1 MRGGARGLARLRGAR
16 LGFLLRQSHPNGVSV
31 FRGSRRL
38 AALLI
43 VPTAV
48 LAACSSTAKSSPK
61 SDSASSTTTAVGV
74 QLSGAFGATPTLTVP
89 STAAPSTLT
98 QQTISQGTGAAVVKG
113 DTVIANYLGQT
124 WAPKSGKAN
133 VFDSSFSRGAP
144 AAFVIG
150 KGQVIPGW
158 DKALVGK
165 KLGSRL
171 LLTVPPADGYG
182 SSGQSSAGITGTD
195 TLVFVVDLVAE
206 YKPSASA
213 PGTVVSNIPS
223 SGLPKITNVPG
234 KKPTITSTAGVK
246 VPAQPASTLLVTGS
260 GAKIDTAKTL
270 VLQLVQTDLQ
280 TGKNTQATWGDA
292 PQTVSAQTVLSI
304 ADKLSGQNVGSRA
317 VALLPATPAVPA
329 SSSQAAQPAAPPEIL
344 VIDVVGQF

>member
-1 MRGGARGLARLRGAR
+1 M
-16 LGFLLRQSHPNGVSV
+16 

-48 LAACSSTAKSSPK
+48 LAACSSEAKSSPK
-61 SDSASSTTTAVGV
+61 SDPAPSTTTTAGV
-74 QLSGAFGATPTLTVP
+74 VLSGAFGTTPTLTVP
-89 STAAPSTLT
+89 ATTAPAKLT
-98 QQTISQGTGAAVVKG
+98 QQTISQGTGAAVAKG
-113 DTVIANYLGQT
+113 DTVVANYLGQT

-182 SSGQSSAGITGTD
+182 ASGQSSAGITGTD

-206 YKPSASA
+206 YKPNASA
-213 PGTVVSNIPS
+213 PGTVVSNIPN

-246 VPAQPASTLLVTGS
+246 VPAQPTSTLLVTGS
-260 GAKIDTAKTL
+260 GPKIDTAKTL
-270 VLQLVQTDLQ
+270 VLQLVQTDLA

-292 PQTVSAQTVLSI
+292 PQTVAAQSVLSI
-304 ADKLSGQNVGSRA
+304 ADKLSGQNIGSRA

-329 SSSQAAQPAAPPEIL
+329 SSTQAAQPAAPPEIL